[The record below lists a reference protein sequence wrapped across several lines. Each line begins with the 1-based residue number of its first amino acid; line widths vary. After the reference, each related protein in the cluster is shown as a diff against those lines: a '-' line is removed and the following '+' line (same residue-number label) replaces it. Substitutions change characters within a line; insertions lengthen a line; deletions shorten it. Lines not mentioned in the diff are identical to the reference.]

1 MEGCTHR
8 ITVIPNGTV
17 EVMEFITRQPT
28 TTAVTMHLNTLQ
40 HMAIQVQ
47 ETNRLKIQV
56 ECITVLRLTGLRV
69 KRVVQVLRHL
79 LIITTT
85 RVQIT
90 NINAVREEDP
100 MDLQEIVRTMV
111 TNLLEVLLLD
121 RVAMVLPQEAVA
133 EEAIHRE
140 AFRAV
145 VLGDVR
151 TKSL

>member
-1 MEGCTHR
+1 
-8 ITVIPNGTV
+8 
-17 EVMEFITRQPT
+17 
-28 TTAVTMHLNTLQ
+28 
-40 HMAIQVQ
+40 
-47 ETNRLKIQV
+47 
-56 ECITVLRLTGLRV
+56 
-69 KRVVQVLRHL
+69 
-79 LIITTT
+79 
-85 RVQIT
+85 
-90 NINAVREEDP
+90 